1 MSKHCIQ
8 IKPGGSDCPP
18 CAGDWIR
25 DGDALYPADAA
36 TAKAAGLSFPRP
48 APAPEQ
54 IPAVEPQPNPKK

>member
-36 TAKAAGLSFPRP
+36 TAKAANLIFPRP
-48 APAPEQ
+48 APAP
-54 IPAVEPQPNPKK
+54 IAEPQPAPKK